1 MPKPS
6 SPPRHTPPQSA
17 APETIDPRWLLK
29 AGAVVV
35 AFALV
40 CALALF
46 WTVFYYTQWQYV
58 LTPSRTVATA
68 PSSAGL
74 SFSEVRFGVDAT
86 GQPQLDGWW
95 IPADTSTSP
104 TVLLL
109 HTGDGSMSNS
119 LSQARLFHDSNLN
132 VLLFDY
138 RGFGHSGG
146 AHPTQALMQSDAES
160 ALNYLRDIRHID
172 PSHIVVYGN
181 GLGASL
187 AVGLCANHHEIP
199 AVILESPL
207 GDTEPQVLHDTRTRL
222 VPVRMLF
229 HEQFPLAAPLKT
241 LATPKLLI
249 TTEESSGQEKLHQ
262 AADPKM
268 IVTLGLIKDDDL
280 LKSIRRFLDTYIS
293 QSPIPLITSH

>member
-6 SPPRHTPPQSA
+6 SSPRHKPSRAA
-17 APETIDPRWLLK
+17 APEIIDPRWLLK

-35 AFALV
+35 VFALL
-40 CALALF
+40 CSLALF

-58 LTPSRTVATA
+58 LSPSRNVATN

-74 SFSEVRFGVDAT
+74 SFNEVRFGVDAT

-104 TVLLL
+104 TVLLM
-109 HTGDGSMSNS
+109 HDGSGSIS
-119 LSQARLFHDSNLN
+119 DALPEARTLHEANLN

-138 RGFGHSGG
+138 RGFGRSGG
-146 AHPTQALMQSDAES
+146 AHPTQALMQADAES
-160 ALNYLRDIRHID
+160 ALNYLRDMRHIN
-172 PSHIVVYGN
+172 SNRIVVFGN

-187 AVGLCANHHEIP
+187 AVNLCADHHEIP

-207 GDTEPQVLHDTRTRL
+207 GDTESQVLHDTRTRL
-222 VPVRMLF
+222 IPVRLLF
-229 HEQFPLAAPLKT
+229 HEDFPLAVPLST
-241 LATPKLLI
+241 LKISKLI
-249 TTEESSGQEKLHQ
+249 FINDASSNRQAVLD

-268 IVTLGLIKDDDL
+268 IVTQGLTNSDVL
-280 LKSIRRFLDTYIS
+280 PFLSRFLDSYAPTLA
-293 QSPIPLITSH
+293 PIH